1 MYFKSLEMRR
11 RVSIVEDDRDLR
23 EAMSLMIQ
31 FTENYQLVSAF
42 ENAEEAIEKLPEF
55 DADAILM
62 DINLPGDSGIECVK
76 RLKALFPKM
85 LFLMCT
91 SYEDDDKIFQ
101 SLKAGASGYILK
113 TDGPVKI
120 INALD
125 ELFEG
130 GSPMSSS
137 IARKV
142 VASFSKVNINDA
154 NVATLTLREK
164 EILDSLARGRMN
176 KEVANELDI
185 SIGTVRKHIQH
196 IYEKLHVNTRVEAVN
211 LYLKR

>member
-1 MYFKSLEMRR
+1 MKRR
-11 RVSIVEDDRDLR
+11 ISIVEDDRDLR

-31 FTENYQLVSAF
+31 FTEHYELVNAF
-42 ENAEEAIEKLPEF
+42 QNAEEAIEKACQEDV
-55 DADAILM
+55 DAVLM
-62 DINLPGDSGIECVK
+62 DINLPGDNGIACVK
-76 RLKALFPKM
+76 NWKALFPKV

-91 SYEDDDKIFQ
+91 SYDDDDKIFQ
-101 SLKAGASGYILK
+101 SLKIGASGYILK

-130 GSPMSSS
+130 GSPMTSS

-142 VASFSKVNINDA
+142 VASFSKIDESNS
-154 NVATLTLREK
+154 NVKTLTLRER

-176 KEVANELDI
+176 KEVANELEI

>member
-1 MYFKSLEMRR
+1 M
-11 RVSIVEDDRDLR
+11 
-23 EAMSLMIQ
+23 
-31 FTENYQLVSAF
+31 SAF
-42 ENAEEAIEKLPEF
+42 QNAEEAIEKLK
-55 DADAILM
+55 DAEVDAILM

-76 RLKALFPKM
+76 KLKALLPKV

-101 SLKAGASGYILK
+101 SLKSGASGYILK

-154 NVATLTLREK
+154 NVETLTSREK
-164 EILDSLARGRMN
+164 EILDSLARGKMN

-185 SIGTVRKHIQH
+185 SLGTVRKHIQH
-196 IYEKLHVNTRVEAVN
+196 IYEKLQVNTRVEAVN

>member
-1 MYFKSLEMRR
+1 MRR
-11 RVSIVEDDRDLR
+11 RVCIVEDDRDLR

-31 FTENYQLVSAF
+31 FTDNYQFMSAF
-42 ENAEEAIEKLPEF
+42 QNAEEAIEKLK
-55 DADAILM
+55 DAEVDAILM

-76 RLKALFPKM
+76 KLKALLPKV

-130 GSPMSSS
+130 GSPMTSS

-154 NVATLTLREK
+154 NVETLTSREK
-164 EILDSLARGRMN
+164 EILDSLARGKMN

-185 SIGTVRKHIQH
+185 SLGTVRKHIQH
-196 IYEKLHVNTRVEAVN
+196 IYEKLQVNTRVEAVN

>member
-1 MYFKSLEMRR
+1 MKRR
-11 RVSIVEDDRDLR
+11 ICIVEDDRDLR

-31 FTENYQLVSAF
+31 FTEHYELVSAF
-42 ENAEEAIEKLPEF
+42 QNAEEALEKSDVIEV
-55 DADAILM
+55 DAVLM
-62 DINLPGDSGIECVK
+62 DINLPGDSGIECVRK
-76 RLKALFPKM
+76 WKALFPKV

-91 SYEDDDKIFQ
+91 SYDDDDKIFQ
-101 SLKAGASGYILK
+101 SLKVGASGYILK

-130 GSPMSSS
+130 GSPMTGS

-142 VASFSKVNINDA
+142 VASFSKMDHNNAHVEA
-154 NVATLTLREK
+154 LTQREK
-164 EILDSLARGRMN
+164 EILEALARGRMN
-176 KEVANELDI
+176 KEVANELEI

>member
-1 MYFKSLEMRR
+1 MRR
-11 RVSIVEDDRDLR
+11 RVCIVEDDRDLR

-31 FTENYQLVSAF
+31 FTENYEFVSAF
-42 ENAEEAIEKLPEF
+42 QNAEEAIDKL
-55 DADAILM
+55 ADLDVDVVLM
-62 DINLPGDSGIECVK
+62 DINLPGDSGIMCVK
-76 RLKALFPKM
+76 KLKILFPKM

-125 ELFEG
+125 ELFDG
-130 GSPMSSS
+130 GSPMTSS

-142 VASFSKVNINDA
+142 VASFSKMNVNDA
-154 NVATLTLREK
+154 NVETLTFREK
-164 EILDSLARGRMN
+164 EILESLARGRMN
-176 KEVANELDI
+176 KEVANELEI

>member
-1 MYFKSLEMRR
+1 MMRR
-11 RVSIVEDDRDLR
+11 RVGIVEDDRDLR
-23 EAMSLMIQ
+23 EAMGLMIQ
-31 FTENYQLVSAF
+31 FTENYELVSAF
-42 ENAEEAIEKLPEF
+42 QNAEEAVDKLRELEV
-55 DADAILM
+55 DVMLM
-62 DINLPGDSGIECVK
+62 DINLPGDSGIACVRK
-76 RLKALFPKM
+76 LKALYPAM

-113 TDGPVKI
+113 TDGPVRI

-130 GSPMSSS
+130 GSPMTSS

-142 VASFSKVNINDA
+142 VASFSKVDSNDA

-176 KEVANELDI
+176 KEVAHELEI

>member
-1 MYFKSLEMRR
+1 
-11 RVSIVEDDRDLR
+11 
-23 EAMSLMIQ
+23 
-31 FTENYQLVSAF
+31 
-42 ENAEEAIEKLPEF
+42 
-55 DADAILM
+55 
-62 DINLPGDSGIECVK
+62 
-76 RLKALFPKM
+76 
-85 LFLMCT
+85 MCT

-130 GSPMSSS
+130 GSPMTSS

-142 VASFSKVNINDA
+142 VASFSKVNVNDT
-154 NVATLTLREK
+154 NVETLTGREK
-164 EILDSLARGRMN
+164 EILDSLARGKMN
-176 KEVANELDI
+176 KEVANELEI
-185 SIGTVRKHIQH
+185 SLGTVRKHIQH